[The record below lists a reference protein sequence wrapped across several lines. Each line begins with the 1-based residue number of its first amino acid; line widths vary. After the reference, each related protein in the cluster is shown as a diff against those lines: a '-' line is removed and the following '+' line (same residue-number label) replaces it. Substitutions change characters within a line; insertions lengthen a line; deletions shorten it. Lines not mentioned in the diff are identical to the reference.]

1 MQDTIGYDVE
11 SGLFWCNSRYYN
23 PEWGRWIS
31 PDSIEYLD
39 PSSINGLNLYA
50 YCGNDPVNYYDPF
63 GCFAIEIAA
72 GWALAEV
79 VKAILIALGVAVA
92 TGTVLAI
99 GDEIISNTN
108 PTNNMY
114 INHYSGEVHN
124 DVDYILLNNGSD
136 VELSAVALNQE
147 NYLFYAEH
155 KTTKNGKG
163 HLKNKHQNGF
173 SRKLKDAFGEKGDI
187 RRRRYRKLKI
197 LLFLLLRKKG
207 EENENY

>member
-1 MQDTIGYDVE
+1 M
-11 SGLFWCNSRYYN
+11 
-23 PEWGRWIS
+23 
-31 PDSIEYLD
+31 
-39 PSSINGLNLYA
+39 
-50 YCGNDPVNYYDPF
+50 
-63 GCFAIEIAA
+63 
-72 GWALAEV
+72 
-79 VKAILIALGVAVA
+79 KAILIALGVAVA

-99 GDEIISNTN
+99 SDEIISNTN